1 MESSRF
7 PMFDK
12 IDLYY
17 VTIHFLKTIEWN
29 ADCDNKVNYDF
40 IFYDVQTSDFIQIII
55 IIF

>member
-29 ADCDNKVNYDF
+29 ADCDIKVNYDF